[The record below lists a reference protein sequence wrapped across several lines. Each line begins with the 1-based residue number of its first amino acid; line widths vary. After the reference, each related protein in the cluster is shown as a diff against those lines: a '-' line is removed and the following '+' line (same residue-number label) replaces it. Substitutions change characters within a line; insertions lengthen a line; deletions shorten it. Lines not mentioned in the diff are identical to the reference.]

1 MTRKAKEKRLTRRL
15 EFLLSDNQYNHLS
28 TLNGGLGFHIR
39 SMIDSHMGHY
49 NKEEDELRKRMA
61 VVEPEYFAIKK
72 RLVELDEIKMQEKE
86 DAALREKQVEEAH
99 EGLRDALKNN
109 HYLIEKVPESAYKIY
124 SDHCGIPV
132 AELKAWL
139 KAEAVKRTITG

>member
-1 MTRKAKEKRLTRRL
+1 MTRKPKERRFTRRL
-15 EFLLSDNQYNHLS
+15 EILLADNQYDHLA
-28 TLNGGLGFHIR
+28 TLNGGLGFHVR

-72 RLVELDEIKMQEKE
+72 RLVELEEIKMQEKG

-99 EGLRDALKNN
+99 EGLLDALKNSHN
-109 HYLIEKVPESAYKIY
+109 RIEKVSESAYKIY

-139 KAEAVKRTITG
+139 KAEAEKRSITG